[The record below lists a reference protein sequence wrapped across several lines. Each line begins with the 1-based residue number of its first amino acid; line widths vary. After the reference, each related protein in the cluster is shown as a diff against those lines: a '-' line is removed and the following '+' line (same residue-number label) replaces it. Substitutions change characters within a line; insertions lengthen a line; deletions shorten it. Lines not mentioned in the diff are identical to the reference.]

1 MSKPKPITATIIGN
15 PFAPI
20 GRGIAALNLFRALQE
35 SHYPVSICD
44 ITSHNYHRK
53 NRDVRSEI
61 GSYLVPKPGKGIN
74 IFVINGDEIETTRK
88 LLGDYPT
95 YAYNI
100 IYPSWELEKYPMHW
114 AKQIESFFDE
124 VWVPSKFLEESLSR
138 VCYKPVL
145 CVPHPIYVKLRSF
158 LTRRYFGLP
167 ESSYIFL
174 FMFDLKSYIE
184 RKNPIDFLRAFEK
197 LIQIRPSADVRA
209 VIKVSGVDTHQKGY
223 EKFIKFNEQ
232 VNLSKA
238 HDRII
243 LFTNTFSENET
254 KNLIRN
260 CDCFVS
266 LHRSEGFGLAIAEA
280 MLLGKPVIA
289 TNYSGNLEFMTK
301 NNSFLVDY
309 NLIPVQED
317 EYPYSTGQVW
327 ANPNINQAIEYMI
340 SLIENKNRGQ
350 EVGEIASRD
359 IRVKFSLLS
368 IGLKVSNRLNE
379 ISQKFF

>member
-124 VWVPSKFLEESLSR
+124 VWFHR
-138 VCYKPVL
+138 N
-145 CVPHPIYVKLRSF
+145 F
-158 LTRRYFGLP
+158 
-167 ESSYIFL
+167 
-174 FMFDLKSYIE
+174 LKSLYQGCVIS
-184 RKNPIDFLRAFEK
+184 
-197 LIQIRPSADVRA
+197 PSCVFP
-209 VIKVSGVDTHQKGY
+209 TP
-223 EKFIKFNEQ
+223 
-232 VNLSKA
+232 
-238 HDRII
+238 
-243 LFTNTFSENET
+243 FT
-254 KNLIRN
+254 
-260 CDCFVS
+260 
-266 LHRSEGFGLAIAEA
+266 
-280 MLLGKPVIA
+280 
-289 TNYSGNLEFMTK
+289 
-301 NNSFLVDY
+301 
-309 NLIPVQED
+309 
-317 EYPYSTGQVW
+317 
-327 ANPNINQAIEYMI
+327 
-340 SLIENKNRGQ
+340 
-350 EVGEIASRD
+350 
-359 IRVKFSLLS
+359 
-368 IGLKVSNRLNE
+368 
-379 ISQKFF
+379 